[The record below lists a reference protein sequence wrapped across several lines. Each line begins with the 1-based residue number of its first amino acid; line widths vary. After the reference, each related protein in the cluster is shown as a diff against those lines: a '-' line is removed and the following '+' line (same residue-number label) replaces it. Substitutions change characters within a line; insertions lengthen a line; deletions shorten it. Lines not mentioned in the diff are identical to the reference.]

1 MKLGMFPVRQPDAVP
16 SKNRPQQFA
25 ETVTETRHVGVDKM
39 VGRTGRSHE
48 EARISRCFGDRAWRV
63 SDIASGFVRPGIV
76 RRRNIDDGLEGKA
89 WT

>member
-48 EARISRCFGDRAWRV
+48 EARICSCFGDRAWRV
-63 SDIASGFVRPGIV
+63 PDDANGFVEHGVV
-76 RRRNIDDGLEGKA
+76 RRCNIDVSLEGEA